1 MELIKITNQISTN
14 LLSSV
19 YQIIVSTLIRSSDI
33 YIGGRLALSF
43 SLLFDIS
50 YLLWQGVPDSIFN
63 D

>member
-14 LLSSV
+14 LLSSI
-19 YQIIVSTLIRSSDI
+19 YQIIVSALIRSSDI
-33 YIGGRLALSF
+33 YIGGRLASSF

-50 YLLWQGVPDSIFN
+50 YLLWQEMPDSIFN

>member
-14 LLSSV
+14 LLSSI

-43 SLLFDIS
+43 SQLFIMARGA
-50 YLLWQGVPDSIFN
+50 W
-63 D
+63 